1 MTIEKLKQG
10 ISRANY
16 MDFHGIR
23 YIRLDEILEIIDK
36 TLPQFTESERLA
48 ILWYKE
54 NKSEAVKFLMVENNW
69 GLKETK
75 DFLDL
80 NSQKTN

>member
-1 MTIEKLKQG
+1 MNTEQLKQG

-23 YIRLDEILEIIDK
+23 YIRLDELLDIIDK

-54 NKSEAVKFLMVENNW
+54 NKLEAVKFLMAENKW

-80 NSQKTN
+80 NTK

>member
-54 NKSEAVKFLMVENNW
+54 NKLEAVKFLMSENKW
-69 GLKETK
+69 GVKETK

-80 NSQKTN
+80 NTK